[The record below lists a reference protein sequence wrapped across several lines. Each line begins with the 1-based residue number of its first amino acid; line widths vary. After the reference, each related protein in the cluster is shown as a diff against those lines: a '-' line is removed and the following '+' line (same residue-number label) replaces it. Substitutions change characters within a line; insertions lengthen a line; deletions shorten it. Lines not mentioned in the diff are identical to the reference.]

1 MKSKKINTKFKVF
14 LFICIVIIITV
25 SILLIKKLFID
36 SDIDN
41 SNVSTTTIEEVTSTT
56 VTTTIETTTTTTTTK
71 KKTTTRNPNTTKKTT
86 VRNTTTKTSKTP
98 ENVAL
103 ALNIDINDPNFNKIS
118 KLNISAIGDSVM
130 LGAVPNLNS
139 LFTNGSFD
147 GKVSRQIWQ
156 APKIIESLKQN
167 NKLGNPVIIALGTN
181 SDAFSSYKGKIMK
194 LLEGREVFWVTVNY
208 SKTLSINAKLVAAQS
223 EYTNFHVIDWNKC
236 SSGHSEYFY
245 KDGIHLT
252 GAGRKAYTACIYNY
266 LYEFY
271 KE

>member
-1 MKSKKINTKFKVF
+1 MKSKQINEKTKFF
-14 LFICIVIIITV
+14 LFIFIVLIIVVSAIIIK
-25 SILLIKKLFID
+25 ILFIH
-36 SDIDN
+36 SNNDN
-41 SNVSTTTIEEVTSTT
+41 SNISTTTTEEVTPTT
-56 VTTTIETTTTTTTTK
+56 AITTIETTTTTTTTK
-71 KKTTTRNPNTTKKTT
+71 KKTTTSNPNTTKKTT
-86 VRNTTTKTSKTP
+86 VRNTTTKTPKTP
-98 ENVAL
+98 ESVAL
-103 ALNIDINDPNFNKIS
+103 SLNIDINDPNFNKIS

-147 GKVSRQIWQ
+147 GKVSRQIWN

-181 SDAFSSYKGKIMK
+181 SDAFNSYKEKIMK

-208 SKTLSINAKLVAAQS
+208 SKTQSINAKLVAAQS
-223 EYTNFHVIDWNKC
+223 EYTNFHIIDWNKY
-236 SSGHSEYFY
+236 SNGHSEYFY

-252 GAGRKAYTACIYNY
+252 GAGRKAYTTCVYNY

>member
-1 MKSKKINTKFKVF
+1 MKSKKINIKFKVF
-14 LFICIVIIITV
+14 LFICIVLIITV
-25 SILLIKKLFID
+25 SILSLRKIFINGD
-36 SDIDN
+36 KDN
-41 SNVSTTTIEEVTSTT
+41 SNVSITTTEEVSSTA
-56 VTTTIETTTTTTTTK
+56 VTTTIETTTTTTTK

-86 VRNTTTKTSKTP
+86 VRNTTTKTPKTP
-98 ENVAL
+98 ENAAL

-130 LGAVPNLNS
+130 LGAVANLNS

-223 EYTNFHVIDWNKC
+223 EYTNFHIIDWNKY
-236 SSGHSEYFY
+236 SNGHSEYFY